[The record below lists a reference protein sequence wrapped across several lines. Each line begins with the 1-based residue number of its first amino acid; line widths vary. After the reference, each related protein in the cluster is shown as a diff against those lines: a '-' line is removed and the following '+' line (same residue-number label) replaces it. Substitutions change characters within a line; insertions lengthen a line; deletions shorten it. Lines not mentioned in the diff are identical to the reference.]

1 MAQRITTTINGV
13 VHQLDVRP
21 EKTLLSVLRDQLYL
35 TGTKEGCSTGDCGAC
50 TVLMD
55 GKTVASCLVLAVEAD
70 GREIT
75 TIEGIAPDGDLHP
88 VQEALVEL
96 GGFQCG
102 FCTPG
107 MVISAVAFLKEN
119 SKPTEEQIRR
129 GLAGNLC
136 RCTGYTKIVEAVQEA
151 ATVLRRR
158 TVPGPSAGHRRS
170 GDPAS
175 G

>member
-1 MAQRITTTINGV
+1 MTQRIETTINGI
-13 VHQLDVRP
+13 VHQLDVPP
-21 EKTLLSVLRDQLYL
+21 EKTLLAVLRDQLLL

-55 GKTVASCLVLAVEAD
+55 GKAVTSCLVLAVEAD

-75 TIEGIAPDGDLHP
+75 TIEGIASDGQLHP

-107 MVISAVAFLKEN
+107 MVVSAAAFLREN
-119 SKPTEEQIRR
+119 PKPTEEEIRR

-136 RCTGYTKIVEAVQEA
+136 RCTGYTKIVEAVQKA
-151 ATVLRRR
+151 AALMRRR
-158 TVPGPSAGHRRS
+158 QPRSA
-170 GDPAS
+170 
-175 G
+175 

>member
-1 MAQRITTTINGV
+1 MTQRITTTINGI
-13 VHQLDVRP
+13 VHQLDVQP
-21 EKTLLSVLRDQLYL
+21 EKTLLSVLRDQLHL

-55 GKTVASCLVLAVEAD
+55 GKAVTSCLVLAVEAD

-75 TIEGIAPDGDLHP
+75 TIEGIATDGELHP

-107 MVISAVAFLKEN
+107 MVVSAVAFLREN
-119 SKPTEEQIRR
+119 PKPTEEEIRR

-136 RCTGYTKIVEAVQEA
+136 RCTGYTKIVEAVLKA
-151 ATVLRRR
+151 AALLRRR
-158 TVPGPSAGHRRS
+158 QPRGA
-170 GDPAS
+170 
-175 G
+175 